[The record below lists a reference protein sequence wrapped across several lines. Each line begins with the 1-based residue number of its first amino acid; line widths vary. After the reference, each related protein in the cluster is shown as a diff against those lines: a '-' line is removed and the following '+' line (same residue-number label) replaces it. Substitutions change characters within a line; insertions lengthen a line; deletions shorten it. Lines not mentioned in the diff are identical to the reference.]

1 MMLSR
6 TNKSQPYLNAMG
18 IQIWLERGLDQPVVS
33 DSTDELLAVDSTDE
47 LLAVDSMDEL
57 LAVDSMDLLQLSD
70 SVNHCQRCELSALGS
85 QKAFSMGTPATLQ
98 WLIIGDTPT
107 LEGLPFSAASSGLFR
122 DMLLAVDKKITSSY
136 LTTSVKC
143 VQNQRFPSAKEH
155 QCCRTYLIRQIEL
168 VKPELVLVLGELA
181 AQSLLSSSDTL
192 DELRGKSHTLKGVDA
207 PVIVS
212 YHPDEVLRGPL
223 LKKLVW
229 QDLQMARRLVL
240 A

>member
-1 MMLSR
+1 MMLSS
-6 TNKSQPYLNAMG
+6 TNKSQSYLSAMG
-18 IQIWLERGLDQPVVS
+18 IQIWLERGLDQPVAP
-33 DSTDELLAVDSTDE
+33 DSTN
-47 LLAVDSMDEL
+47 EL
-57 LAVDSMDLLQLSD
+57 LAVDSMDLIQLLD

-85 QKAFSMGTPATLQ
+85 QKAFSIGTPAKQQ

-107 LEGLPFSAASSGLFR
+107 LEGLPFSADSSKLFG
-122 DMLLAVDKKITSSY
+122 DILQAVDKKITSSY

-143 VQNQRFPSAKEH
+143 VQNQRPPSAKEH
-155 QCCRTYLIRQIEL
+155 QCCRAYLIRQIEL

-181 AQSLLSSSDTL
+181 AQNLLSSSDTL

-212 YHPDEVLRGPL
+212 YHPNELLRSPL

-229 QDLQMARRLVL
+229 QDLQMARRLIL

>member
-1 MMLSR
+1 MMLSS
-6 TNKSQPYLNAMG
+6 TDKSQSYLSAMG
-18 IQIWLERGLDQPVVS
+18 IQIWLERGLDQPVVP
-33 DSTDELLAVDSTDE
+33 DST
-47 LLAVDSMDEL
+47 DEL

-85 QKAFSMGTPATLQ
+85 QKAFSMGTAATLQ

-122 DMLLAVDKKITSSY
+122 DILLAVDKNITSSY

-155 QCCRTYLIRQIEL
+155 QCCRTYLMRQIEL

-192 DELRGKSHTLKGVDA
+192 DELRGKPHTLKGVDA

-229 QDLQMARRLVL
+229 QDMQMARRLVL